1 MLFVSLINNTCT
13 SSFHTCTSFIQLLFF
28 IHVLFFSM
36 GGEGVRIK
44 REGGK
49 EEKGGGE
56 LKEKG
61 GEELK
66 EEERQEKG

>member
-1 MLFVSLINNTCT
+1 MYS
-13 SSFHTCTSFIQLLFF
+13 
-28 IHVLFFSM
+28 FFSM

-56 LKEKG
+56 LKEEKG
-61 GEELK
+61 GGELK
-66 EEERQEKG
+66 EGKKGDCI